1 LQFLQW
7 QLKYNL
13 NIKSY
18 IAHPILYKTIDN
30 KNISKDIKKILK
42 KIVENSN
49 IVINE
54 FDLEPIYKILN
65 YGLAK
70 CIDILYNKLTILDE
84 NKKPIYVFTHY
95 FESAKV
101 SEAILLKSFIKSYDD
116 FKILVKT
123 VIKLYEKPVKFIGTD
138 GIEYEDYI
146 HLDYFFKY
154 TIKQEY
160 IKELFDELIKKN
172 DIDKIS
178 FFYTI
183 VPVSSNYFDI
193 IIQNLNLLEDVVS
206 EEDLINYLRQVG
218 NIKSSM
224 RSHMQ
229 NSDLLLSE
237 EKLFSKIYEQVNSL
251 SLQLK
256 IKEELKYLEMQKYQE
271 IEYDKSKLLDK

>member
-1 LQFLQW
+1 LEQ
-7 QLKYNL
+7 
-13 NIKSY
+13 IV
-18 IAHPILYKTIDN
+18 
-30 KNISKDIKKILK
+30 KNP
-42 KIVENSN
+42 N
-49 IVINE
+49 IVINKS
-54 FDLEPIYKILN
+54 DLEPIYKILN
-65 YGLAK
+65 YGLRE
-70 CIDILYNKLTILDE
+70 CIDILYDKLTILDE
-84 NKKPIYVFTHY
+84 NKKPIYVFMHY
-95 FESAKV
+95 LESANV
-101 SEAILLKSFIKSYDD
+101 SEVILLKSFIKSYDD

-138 GIEYEDYI
+138 GIEYDDYI

-160 IKELFDELIKKN
+160 IKKLFDELIKNN

-183 VPVSSNYFDI
+183 VPISKDYLDI

-218 NIKSSM
+218 KIKSFM

-237 EKLFSKIYEQVNSL
+237 EALFSKIHQQVNSL

-256 IKEELKYLEMQKYQE
+256 IKEDLKYIERDKRQE
-271 IEYDKSKLLDK
+271 IEYDIAKLLDK